1 MLTELTVPVN
11 LFTTMFVSHPPAPD
25 NLPIFFC
32 IFQSEYLTI
41 QNEKSGLE
49 KQLEKIGGS
58 QLQNESEMDRLLKE
72 NNQLKQEI
80 EYLKVYYQYQKLIF
94 QNC

>member
-1 MLTELTVPVN
+1 MPLVPRPQIIY
-11 LFTTMFVSHPPAPD
+11 L
-25 NLPIFFC
+25 FFC

-80 EYLKVYYQYQKLIF
+80 EYLKVNAQYQKLIF
-94 QNC
+94 QTC